1 MSATTLFA
9 ARNTRPSLVPPVGKP
24 PAQAGARWGGA
35 GCWCWPRHPAAVS
48 LNLAGPLRAGC
59 PAPLARLTMAIP
71 DPLPPWRALLRG
83 AREREGRAPQAR
95 WLQLASV
102 AADGTPRVR
111 TLVSRARFL
120 MGCRCQS
127 TSSCYASPWCRWS
140 CWNSRAS
147 PIAVAAGGWRRGG
160 WRSRSTREPQR
171 DGDSSPALLTLL
183 GPTAGVSVASSGMTP
198 CCSTRRNP
206 WGGSPEWRSAAAGHD
221 ANT

>member
-1 MSATTLFA
+1 
-9 ARNTRPSLVPPVGKP
+9 
-24 PAQAGARWGGA
+24 
-35 GCWCWPRHPAAVS
+35 
-48 LNLAGPLRAGC
+48 
-59 PAPLARLTMAIP
+59 MAIP
-71 DPLPPWRALLRG
+71 DPLPSWRALLRG

-147 PIAVAAGGWRRGG
+147 PIAVAAGGWRRGAG
-160 WRSRSTREPQR
+160 RAAQPVSHCWALRIRPEQPASIAPRTWAWAGGGDCHGLDFGGQFLLLRKNLRRHVQEAAARSRLQASGEVLSLEPSTPAEH
-171 DGDSSPALLTLL
+171 SSR
-183 GPTAGVSVASSGMTP
+183 TAGCHP
-198 CCSTRRNP
+198 CGPRLRGT
-206 WGGSPEWRSAAAGHD
+206 
-221 ANT
+221 